1 MSEVFDWHAGA
12 SPLLV
17 SIPHDG
23 REIPA
28 EIAARMTDAGRAIP
42 DTDWHVRRLY
52 GFAATLGAS
61 VIAARYSRYV
71 IDLNR
76 SPDDEVLYPGRVS
89 TGLCPAQ
96 TFEGEAIYRDG
107 GVVDERERQ
116 ERVARYWEPYHAQ
129 IVRHLAELRRE
140 FGYALLWDAH
150 SIRGRVPRLFEGEL
164 PDLNIGTNDG
174 RSCTEAVE
182 QRLAQAARTL
192 PYSWVLNGR
201 FKGGW
206 ITRHY
211 GQPADGVCAV
221 QLEIA
226 QRAYMNEATLEY
238 DAARADGLA
247 EAIRQLL
254 AAYRAGATLG
264 APLPES
270 EFEPESEP
278 EELE

>member
-1 MSEVFDWHAGA
+1 MSETFDWHAGD

-28 EIAARMTDAGRAIP
+28 EIAARMTDAGRSIP

-52 GFAATLGAS
+52 DFAASLGAS
-61 VIAARYSRYV
+61 VIAARCSRYV

-76 SPDDEVLYPGRVS
+76 SPEDEALYPGRVS

-96 TFEGEAIYRDG
+96 TFAGEAIYADG
-107 GVVDERERQ
+107 GGVDAREKQ

-129 IVRHLAELRRE
+129 VARRLAELRQE

-150 SIRGRVPRLFEGEL
+150 SIRGSVPRLFEGEL
-164 PDLNIGTNDG
+164 PDLNLGTNGG
-174 RSCTEAVE
+174 RSCTDAVE
-182 QRLAQAARTL
+182 QRLAEAAGAL
-192 PYSWVLNGR
+192 PHSYVVNGR

-211 GQPADGVCAV
+211 GRPADAVCAV

-226 QRAYMNEATLEY
+226 QRAYMDEETLEY
-238 DAARADGLA
+238 DEARASLLA
-247 EAIRQLL
+247 QGIRSLL
-254 AAYRAGATLG
+254 AAYRAGATVG
-264 APLPES
+264 AL
-270 EFEPESEP
+270 EPEP
-278 EELE
+278 EDIE